1 MKIAVAVE
9 ITAPVTKVWDAYVS
23 PEAINQWNFA
33 SDDWQCRD
41 AKVDLRVGGT
51 FSSRMEAKDGSVG
64 FDFEGSYTN
73 IIEHQLIEYSF
84 WDRSV
89 TVRFEQVGDYT
100 SVTVKFDPE
109 DENSAEDQK
118 NGWQAILNN
127 FAKYVLSN

>member
-1 MKIAVAVE
+1 
-9 ITAPVTKVWDAYVS
+9 
-23 PEAINQWNFA
+23 
-33 SDDWQCRD
+33 
-41 AKVDLRVGGT
+41 
-51 FSSRMEAKDGSVG
+51 MEAKDGSVG

-118 NGWQAILNN
+118 TGWQAILNN

>member
-1 MKIAVAVE
+1 MKIAVSVE
-9 ITAPVTKVWDAYVS
+9 INAPVSKVWDAYVS

-41 AKVDLRVGGT
+41 ARVDLRVGGT

-89 TVRFEQVGDYT
+89 TVRFEQIGNYT
-100 SVTVKFDPE
+100 SVIVKFDPE

-127 FAKYVLSN
+127 FAKYVQFN

>member
-1 MKIAVAVE
+1 MKIAVSVE
-9 ITAPVTKVWDAYVS
+9 INAPVSKVWDAYVS

-41 AKVDLRVGGT
+41 ARVDLRVGGT

-89 TVRFEQVGDYT
+89 TVRFEQIGNYT
-100 SVTVKFDPE
+100 SVIVKFDPE